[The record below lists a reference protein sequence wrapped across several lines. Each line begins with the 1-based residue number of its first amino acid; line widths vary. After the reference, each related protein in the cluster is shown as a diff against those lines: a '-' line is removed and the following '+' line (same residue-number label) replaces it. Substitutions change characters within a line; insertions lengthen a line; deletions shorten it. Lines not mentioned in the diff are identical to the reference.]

1 MTNIKFQVKKTVIFS
16 LSILILVLLG
26 TGELQSSPLDQEE
39 KPQHKIEKP
48 KIYREDYPIISDSD
62 LYCSFFILGE
72 ESLEAKIV
80 SAEKKGEMKLLT
92 DSDVF
97 YIDRGRDG
105 GFEVD
110 QVFLI
115 LEVGPGVQNPIT
127 KKKLGILGFK
137 RGRARILDVGD
148 TWGKAQVE
156 KSCGQIM
163 VGSFL
168 IPFEEKEVL
177 LESAPKED
185 VSQEGRSLWGN
196 IVYLQGSYQMIS
208 RDHWALIDLGREDGL
223 RVGDRMIISRTLSET
238 LPPKLIGD
246 LVIIN
251 TQSRTSTVKILST
264 KGTVQI
270 GDQVQVKPK
279 EESK

>member
-251 TQSRTSTVKILST
+251 TQSRTSTVKILSSLD
-264 KGTVQI
+264 TVQI